1 MYRVLCLILF
11 LAFVLLASDV
21 LMFPTEAV
29 VNVPSTTTSASTT
42 IASNIE
48 EQVLA
53 AINRVREDNH
63 LAPLSVAKDLTS
75 VARLHS
81 QDMATRDYFSH
92 VTPEGDTMRKR
103 VLRFGITNWNLL
115 AENIAMNYGHLDPAG
130 VAVKGWLN
138 SQGHRHNILD
148 HDLTETGIGVAID
161 AKGRIFLTQ
170 LFARRK

>member
-21 LMFPTEAV
+21 ITPPTEAV
-29 VNVPSTTTSASTT
+29 ANVPTTTVSSSAAIT
-42 IASNIE
+42 SNIE

-53 AINRVREDNH
+53 AINRIREENH
-63 LAPLSVAKDLTS
+63 LVPLSLAKDLTG
-75 VARLHS
+75 VARSHS
-81 QDMATRDYFSH
+81 QDMAARDYFGHIS
-92 VTPEGDTMRKR
+92 PEGDTMRKR

-115 AENIAMNYGHLDPAG
+115 AENIAMNFGHLDPAS

-138 SQGHRHNILD
+138 SQGHRHNIFD

-161 AKGRIFLTQ
+161 AKGRIYLTQ